1 MKLPKF
7 INSTGFAILGLMA
20 ALAVADP
27 AGAMSGGHGEAP
39 AGVALDPLFKLTT
52 HNRGSL
58 TQADLRRK
66 PFVVVFGY
74 TNCADVCPTTLFNAS
89 NLLGGLGEEG
99 NRLPVLFVTVDPER
113 DTPETL
119 KDYLESF
126 DPRII
131 GLSGTREQIK
141 AVEAA
146 FEAPLRKDPDNSGRS
161 HSSAFFLM
169 DKFGL
174 LAAPIDY
181 TEPAKIETMAKR
193 LLKQ

>member
-1 MKLPKF
+1 M
-7 INSTGFAILGLMA
+7 NRTGLAILGLMVGM
-20 ALAVADP
+20 AVASP

-39 AGVALDPLFKLTT
+39 AGVALDPLFQLTT
-52 HNRGSL
+52 HKGGSL
-58 TQADLRRK
+58 TRADLRRK

-89 NLLGGLGEEG
+89 NLLGGLGEDG
-99 NRLPVLFVTVDPER
+99 DRLPVLFVTVDPER

-119 KDYLESF
+119 KAYLESF
-126 DPRII
+126 DSRII

-146 FEAPLRKDPDNSGRS
+146 FEAPLKKGGDKGGRS
-161 HSSAFFLM
+161 HSSSFFLM

-181 TEPAKIETMAKR
+181 TEPAKIETTAKR

>member
-1 MKLPKF
+1 M
-7 INSTGFAILGLMA
+7 NRTGLAILGLMVGMA
-20 ALAVADP
+20 AASP

-39 AGVALDPLFKLTT
+39 AGVALDPLFQLTT
-52 HNRGSL
+52 HKGGSF
-58 TQADLRRK
+58 TRADLRRK

-89 NLLGGLGEEG
+89 NLLGGLGEDG

-119 KDYLESF
+119 KAYLESF
-126 DPRII
+126 DSRII

-146 FEAPLRKDPDNSGRS
+146 FEAPLRKGGDKGSRS
-161 HSSAFFLM
+161 HSSSFFLM
-169 DKFGL
+169 DKYGL
-174 LAAPIDY
+174 LAEPIDY
-181 TEPAKIETMAKR
+181 SEPEKIEKMAKR